1 MQLIPSRAL
10 VVLPLL
16 ALAACA
22 SAPALETSLS
32 GTVPAGRTYALVDG
46 TRYFGS
52 ADLPTEALAQCLAK
66 AGLAPGARPDTFVQI
81 ARVVRPANSRLL
93 PPGAEPT
100 GKTRHLRAKD
110 NREELVLAITD
121 SATGTLLARASA
133 AATMRP
139 NATAGSGPDLVQA
152 VCGLITSA
160 GPPLGANAR

>member
-46 TRYFGS
+46 TKYFGS
-52 ADLPTEALAQCLAK
+52 ADLPAEALTQCLAK
-66 AGLAPGARPDTFVQI
+66 AGLTPGARPDTFVQI
-81 ARVVRPANSRLL
+81 AHMARPANSRLL
-93 PPGAEPT
+93 PPGAEPA
-100 GKTRHLRAKD
+100 GKARHLHAKD
-110 NREELVLAITD
+110 NRDELVLAITD
-121 SATGTLLARASA
+121 SATGTLLTRASA

-139 NATAGSGPDLVQA
+139 GAASAPDLAQA

-160 GPPLGANAR
+160 GPSLGANAR